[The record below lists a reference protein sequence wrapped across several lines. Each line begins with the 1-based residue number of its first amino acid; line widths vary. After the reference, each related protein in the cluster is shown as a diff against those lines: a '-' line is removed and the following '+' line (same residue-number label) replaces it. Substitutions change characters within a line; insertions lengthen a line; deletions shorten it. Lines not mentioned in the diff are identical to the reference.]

1 MLLAPIRPLATRRFR
16 AWWLWLALLLPVAQG
31 AAVCHAVSHSRAD
44 LDAAA
49 ADDPRVAHLQACD
62 LCLTLAGVGGAAP
75 SGEAPRVQPACVRH
89 GLPRGHVRTGVVCEL
104 GLAYRSRAP
113 PIDLV

>member
-1 MLLAPIRPLATRRFR
+1 MLHAPIRPFATRRFR

-44 LDAAA
+44 QDAV

-62 LCLTLAGVGGAAP
+62 LCLTLAGVGAAAP
-75 SGEAPRVQPACVRH
+75 LGEAARVPPACVRH
-89 GLPRGHVRTGVVCEL
+89 GLPRAHVCTGVVCEL

>member
-1 MLLAPIRPLATRRFR
+1 MLHAPIRPLATRRFR

-49 ADDPRVAHLQACD
+49 DDPRVAHLQACD
-62 LCLTLAGVGGAAP
+62 LCLTLAGVGAAAP
-75 SGEAPRVQPACVRH
+75 LGEAARLQPPRARH
-89 GLPRGHVRTGVVCEL
+89 GLPSGHVRAGVVCEL